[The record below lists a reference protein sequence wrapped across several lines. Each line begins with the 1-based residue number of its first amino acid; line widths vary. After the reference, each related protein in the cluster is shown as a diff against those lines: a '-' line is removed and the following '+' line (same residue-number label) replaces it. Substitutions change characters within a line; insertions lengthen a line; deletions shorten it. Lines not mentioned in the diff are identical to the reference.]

1 MNRILLMFLI
11 SFPFN
16 LSISQEAETLDDLA
30 RISFFTDV
38 MTNNSIEG
46 SAKSNLIKK
55 LDKILLK
62 ESLGS
67 SANDRFGLV
76 AVPSIN
82 TFEKTSGTPPKYYFD
97 MDINIYA
104 VDYLEKRQFGFF
116 SYEGLKGINANKQR
130 SVIAAL
136 REFRP
141 SAEFSAFLDE
151 TKNKIIQYY
160 DTNCDFILKE
170 SETLAKN
177 DQFDEALFNL
187 SSIPNVS
194 SNCFDKGQEL
204 LAKIYQLKLERECQS
219 TVSKAKT
226 LIAAE
231 SWKEAAGVL
240 QGVLP
245 GISCYEEA
253 SKLISIIEEHWCN
266 SNMGKA
272 QSYRAARNFDQAARA
287 LALVPLSSSCG
298 SKATEL
304 SKEIYAEMTQ
314 LERRD
319 WDLKLKQYEDDL
331 QMQREEMSFE
341 LNKQKVLSNA
351 VIESAKAM
359 SKMKVEVKNY
369 EFLGRN

>member
-151 TKNKIIQYY
+151 TKN
-160 DTNCDFILKE
+160 
-170 SETLAKN
+170 
-177 DQFDEALFNL
+177 
-187 SSIPNVS
+187 
-194 SNCFDKGQEL
+194 
-204 LAKIYQLKLERECQS
+204 
-219 TVSKAKT
+219 
-226 LIAAE
+226 
-231 SWKEAAGVL
+231 
-240 QGVLP
+240 
-245 GISCYEEA
+245 
-253 SKLISIIEEHWCN
+253 
-266 SNMGKA
+266 
-272 QSYRAARNFDQAARA
+272 
-287 LALVPLSSSCG
+287 
-298 SKATEL
+298 
-304 SKEIYAEMTQ
+304 
-314 LERRD
+314 
-319 WDLKLKQYEDDL
+319 
-331 QMQREEMSFE
+331 
-341 LNKQKVLSNA
+341 
-351 VIESAKAM
+351 
-359 SKMKVEVKNY
+359 
-369 EFLGRN
+369 